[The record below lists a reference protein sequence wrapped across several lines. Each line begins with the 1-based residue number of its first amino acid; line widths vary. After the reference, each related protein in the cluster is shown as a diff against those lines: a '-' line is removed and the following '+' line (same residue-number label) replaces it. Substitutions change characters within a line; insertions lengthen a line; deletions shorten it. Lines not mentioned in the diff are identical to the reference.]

1 MPLIN
6 CEIDLFL
13 TWSEKRVP
21 SNAVGNQAT
30 TFVITDT
37 KLYCFKCNF
46 IN

>member
-6 CEIDLFL
+6 CKTDLIL

-30 TFVITDT
+30 TFAITD
-37 KLYCFKCNF
+37 CFKCNF